1 MQGFAYY
8 EMERANDY
16 TDVTQEVFMA
26 LEQYNSDAL
35 RQYRAKAIELGDLHA
50 SLRETLGQLN
60 PTEAQAEFEQF
71 AVRSKEL
78 DDLRAQLK
86 PEELFMAKY
95 SIVVVNDHTVSFV
108 IPQGVSRIELLSE
121 ANALIKDRPL
131 FHPQVFEGW
140 TKTTSFITPL
150 QRTERVCI
158 VGNVEGLEGKALDD
172 QRALLQK
179 HGLQLATSEDLAVA
193 FAAFYVAT
201 GHSIFGSLPPG
212 RPYVV
217 HSQTHSFWVALNGMC
232 VSNIVAKQPHISSA
246 ASARVPLES
255 VLSGDTITIS
265 DAISEPRES
274 FLQKVR
280 RLFRV

>member
-1 MQGFAYY
+1 MV
-8 EMERANDY
+8 RADDY
-16 TDVTQEVFMA
+16 TDATQEVFMA
-26 LEQYNSDAL
+26 LEQYDSDAL

-50 SLRETLGQLN
+50 SLRGTLEQLN
-60 PTEAQAEFEQF
+60 PTEAQAEFEWF

-121 ANALIKDRPL
+121 ANALIKGRPL

-140 TKTTSFITPL
+140 TRTTSFTTPL
-150 QRTERVCI
+150 QRTERGCI
-158 VGNVEGLEGKALDD
+158 DGHEEGLKGKALDD
-172 QRALLQK
+172 LRALLQK

-201 GHSIFGSLPPG
+201 GHSIFGSFRPG
-212 RPYVV
+212 WKCAV
-217 HSQTHSFWVALNGMC
+217 HSQTHSFWVAPNGMC
-232 VSNIVAKQPHISSA
+232 VSNIVAKQPHISSG

-255 VLSGDTITIS
+255 VLSGDTIKIS

-274 FLQKVR
+274 FVQKVR